1 MFEGPLLVLTHS
13 FCQNSIPPGGYL
25 CETVEVVSGNVP
37 VIGHAMVPAAAGQ
50 KVPIIKPQIESLF
63 QRFNVM
69 YRQLLI
75 QTRNAIDTIA
85 ALVTDPAQVIIPADN
100 LVSLLLPSIRL
111 SEAGR
116 LFVPVVCLLRLLRT
130 RVSSRMNPPTILA

>member
-1 MFEGPLLVLTHS
+1 MFKGPLLVLTHS

-37 VIGHAMVPAAAGQ
+37 VIGHAMMPAAAGQ
-50 KVPIIKPQIESLF
+50 KVPII

-75 QTRNAIDTIA
+75 QTRNTIDTIA

-116 LFVPVVCLLRLLRT
+116 LFVPVVCLLRLLRAH
-130 RVSSRMNPPTILA
+130 VSSQMNPPTILA

>member
-13 FCQNSIPPGGYL
+13 SCQNSDPPGGYL

-37 VIGHAMVPAAAGQ
+37 VIGHAMMPATAGQ

-69 YRQLLI
+69 YR
-75 QTRNAIDTIA
+75 
-85 ALVTDPAQVIIPADN
+85 
-100 LVSLLLPSIRL
+100 
-111 SEAGR
+111 
-116 LFVPVVCLLRLLRT
+116 
-130 RVSSRMNPPTILA
+130 

>member
-13 FCQNSIPPGGYL
+13 SCQNSVPPGGYL

-37 VIGHAMVPAAAGQ
+37 VIGHAMMPAAAGQ

-63 QRFNVM
+63 QRFNMM

-85 ALVTDPAQVIIPADN
+85 ALVTDPAQVIIPT
-100 LVSLLLPSIRL
+100 L
-111 SEAGR
+111 
-116 LFVPVVCLLRLLRT
+116 
-130 RVSSRMNPPTILA
+130 TIWFRFFCQIYVFRKLDVFSFRWCACFGF